1 LKSLNL
7 LAGLPLDM
15 RMQTE
20 DNMKSPESRR
30 ANIQSQKR
38 KDAMPAQK
46 APTALYNKTLSDV
59 LQSIYSVY
67 GSNLA
72 AFFRDVEDPVNHG
85 ERRTEFH
92 GHLVEAPSRERRR
105 VSSER

>member
-1 LKSLNL
+1 
-7 LAGLPLDM
+7 
-15 RMQTE
+15 
-20 DNMKSPESRR
+20 MKSSESRR

-46 APTALYNKTLSDV
+46 VPTGLHNKTLSDV

-67 GSNLA
+67 GPNLA

-85 ERRTEFH
+85 ERRTELH
-92 GHLVEAPSRERRR
+92 GHLIQAPSRKRRG
-105 VSSER
+105 VNSER